1 MRWVHYMRTLGR
13 IRDCVQ
19 PDTESRVR
27 LSGGTAVLTL
37 PIALGGVSLDAAK
50 PVVET
55 VIRQVGLDVVADQ
68 IGVWPTA
75 VLAGVVA
82 VVIAVLI
89 IGGKAWLNRARE
101 ETRSQIA
108 GRLRQEI
115 EEETNDS
122 EVIKKVNQESDDV
135 LTEATQRLER
145 RGENITGEAL
155 TEVLGEIESE
165 QASGDN
171 APTGLL
177 NEPGDRAPTAQMS
190 VAPDD
195 IDEYEDYITVNPNT
209 ENEFYARTLI
219 ISSYPDRVGYGWL
232 DKLFT
237 SGLEASGAD
246 VRTTYHIWPRDPE
259 TMMSKLN
266 QRATRLT
273 STIRRKQRDG
283 KINTMQDEQQRE
295 KVNRLRDQLSQGST
309 KIFDFA
315 LYVQVIGDSKEA
327 IDNGSEEV
335 KQILAQSNARVS
347 PLIDRQLESFQ
358 SGLPIGKDRIRKTQI
373 MDLESLGT
381 TLPFIEPTRVQSS
394 GVLFGFHQTTSSP
407 VIIDR
412 FELSGHNALVSGKI
426 GSGKSYL
433 SKLIMWRRLM
443 MDPETELMIIDP
455 VGGFGDMVDA
465 LGGQVITI
473 DKDTIINPLEITEP
487 EATIGDMDEDP
498 YDMKIRSVMGM
509 MKTHFSGDRSLS
521 KGEEGVLR
529 RAVRYAYLEKGIT
542 KDPRTHSRE
551 SPTMQNVLDILK
563 RISSGE
569 TADNFLDLEAELE
582 NYVGVVND
590 STVRSS
596 SSRQNK
602 EREAG
607 YAHQVLLGLEEFAPG
622 GQRDN
627 LNGETSINM
636 DARVVQ
642 FNLENVVDGGDNAGL
657 IMHIMLD
664 YLFQRTKSSAG
675 RSLVTIDEAHYMLG
689 SEGAT
694 GVLNTFIRH
703 SRHYSSGVTLISQT
717 VDEFM
722 EGKAKEI
729 YDQCD
734 IRVLMRHEDIGTEAM
749 DALDLGKPERNFVL
763 GAQAGNTADFSE
775 ALVMTSNNGNRRIRV
790 FANPMEHHVVD
801 EGANDVW
808 SLLYEQ
814 GTVSWDMVPREKKS
828 VVKRECDVKA
838 GLTAD

>member
-1 MRWVHYMRTLGR
+1 MGRLCNEQMTGHIPHFEETPTEVSQQSFAGITLAA
-13 IRDCVQ
+13 IQ
-19 PDTESRVR
+19 PAATG
-27 LSGGTAVLTL
+27 SGGVTGTVEQVMDQAG
-37 PIALGGVSLDAAK
+37 LG
-50 PVVET
+50 
-55 VIRQVGLDVVADQ
+55 IIADQ

-75 VLAGVVA
+75 ILAGLITT
-82 VVIAVLI
+82 VIVVLI
-89 IGGKAWLNRARE
+89 VGGKTWIDRARE

-108 GRLRQEI
+108 GRLKEEI
-115 EEETNDS
+115 EGESDDG

-145 RGENITGEAL
+145 QDKDITGEAL
-155 TEVLGEIESE
+155 TTVLDQIETE
-165 QASGDN
+165 QASDDDS
-171 APTGLL
+171 PTGLL

-195 IDEYEDYITVNPNT
+195 IENNEDHIVVNPNT
-209 ENEFYARTLI
+209 EDTFYARTLI

-237 SGLEASGAD
+237 SGLEANGAD

-315 LYVQVIGDSKEA
+315 LYVQVIGESKEA

-347 PLIDRQLESFQ
+347 PFIDRQLEAFQ
-358 SGLPIGKDRIRKTQI
+358 SGLPVGKDRIRKTQI

-381 TLPFIEPTRVQSS
+381 TLPFIEPTRVQST

-433 SKLIMWRRLM
+433 SKLVMWRRLM

-455 VGGFGDMVDA
+455 VGGFGDMVSA

-487 EATIGDMDEDP
+487 EKTVGEMEEDP

-509 MKTHFSGDRSLS
+509 MKTHFSGDRTLS
-521 KGEEGVLR
+521 KGQEGVLR
-529 RAVRYAYLEKGIT
+529 RALRYAYLEKGIT

-551 SPTMQNVLDILK
+551 SPTMQNVLNILK

-569 TADNFLDLEAELE
+569 TADDFLDLDDELE
-582 NYVGVVND
+582 NYLGVVND
-590 STVRSS
+590 ENVGSASST
-596 SSRQNK
+596 QNK
-602 EREAG
+602 QREAG
-607 YAHQVLLGLEEFAPG
+607 YAHQVLLGLEEFSAG

-627 LNGETSINM
+627 LNGKTNIDM

-694 GVLNTFIRH
+694 NVLNTFIRH

-722 EGKAKEI
+722 DGKAKEI

-734 IRVLMRHEDIGTEAM
+734 IRVLMRHEDIGDEAM
-749 DALDLGKPERNFVL
+749 DALDLKTPERNFVL

-790 FANPMEHHVVD
+790 FSNPMEHHVV
-801 EGANDVW
+801 EEKANDVW

-814 GTVSWDMVPREKKS
+814 GTVSWDMVPQRKKQ
-828 VVKRECDVKA
+828 VVRRECDVNV
-838 GLTAD
+838 GLSAD